1 LQSSLNSYKE
11 LTINDQSTPIG
22 HKVIE
27 KPCTYA
33 VSLELTTKSNDP
45 GPRGTY
51 AKDNIAPVCPIRKHL
66 GVIYRTAFKVKV
78 L

>member
-1 LQSSLNSYKE
+1 MINQHQS
-11 LTINDQSTPIG
+11 D
-22 HKVIE
+22 KVTE

-51 AKDNIAPVCPIRKHL
+51 AKDSIAPVCPIRKHL
-66 GVIYRTAFKVKV
+66 GVIYRTAFKDYKDKFVYQFYT